1 MTVWQ
6 EFLGFLDGNHFAAA
20 TIFGAGVGI
29 LLSLFLGGKWKS
41 AGLYAALSLAFV
53 CVQVLVFLLCRWDSA
68 PLCFS
73 LAAEGILV
81 GLLYGL
87 LFAYLTLK
95 RKRAERKA
103 RKEEEKRRLQF
114 VLPEKEN
121 AYLRDR
127 LIRALKIAQEKD
139 GKEFSTDQESIGVR
153 LSYARTMV
161 AKLKE
166 APLSPIERLDV
177 EEMARTILLMEGKGS
192 WSSSEIKMI
201 NEIFASLLKLSA
213 KHEVAV

>member
-6 EFLGFLDGNHFAAA
+6 EFLVFLGRNHFAAV
-20 TIFGAGVGI
+20 TILGAGVGI
-29 LLSLFLGGKWKS
+29 LLSLLLGGKLKS
-41 AGLYAALSLAFV
+41 VGLYAALSLAFI
-53 CVQVLVFLLCRWDSA
+53 CGQVLVFLLCKWDSA
-68 PLCFS
+68 PLYFS

-81 GLLYGL
+81 GLLYGV

-95 RKRAERKA
+95 CKRAERKA
-103 RKEEEKRRLQF
+103 RREEEKRRLQF
-114 VLPEKEN
+114 ILPEKEN

-127 LIRALKIAQEKD
+127 LIRALKIAQEKE

-153 LSYARTMV
+153 LSYARNMV

-166 APLSPIERLDV
+166 SSLSPIERLDV
-177 EEMARTILLMEGKGS
+177 EEMARTIALMERKES

-201 NEIFASLLKLSA
+201 NEIFACFLKLSA